1 MPTGVKMKWLSGG
14 CNEAEHTTID
24 IQTEILKNNTKTTF
38 LREREKKAIDE
49 GRIQFNFFMY
59 TS

>member
-1 MPTGVKMKWLSGG
+1 MKWLSGG
-14 CNEAEHTTID
+14 CNEAEHTTTD

-49 GRIQFNFFMY
+49 GRIQFNFFVY